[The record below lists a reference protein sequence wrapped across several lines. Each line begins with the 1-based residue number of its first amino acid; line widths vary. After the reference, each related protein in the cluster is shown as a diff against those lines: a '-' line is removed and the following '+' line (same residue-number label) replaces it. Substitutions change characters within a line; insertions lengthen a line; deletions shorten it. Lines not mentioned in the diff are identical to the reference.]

1 MSNNKQDFKA
11 ELEQLER
18 LSRGSKI
25 GRLLAYPIHYIYGMF
40 FSKFIY
46 PIQKKGV
53 LKQVNT
59 FFGDTMN
66 VVLPAGL
73 DIYLVKGKSHDS
85 EIRLAKLMVKEL
97 SEGDTYLDIGAHF
110 GYFSLLAAHLV
121 GKKGNVFAYEASKS
135 TFSILE
141 KNIAQH
147 NNIKAFHNALSDK
160 DETLTFFEFP
170 VLFSEY
176 NSLDVTQF
184 EQESWYKNFPP
195 QRIEVAA
202 TTLSNLV
209 VQQNITPKII
219 KIDVEGAEY
228 AVMEGAKQ
236 MLSEQSPMVVL
247 EFLSSERFNSS
258 HHKAAEILE
267 KANFKAHTINDEG
280 QLEPCPDVE
289 KYLLEKNID
298 SENVVFVKK

>member
-1 MSNNKQDFKA
+1 MSNNKQDFQVALVK
-11 ELEQLER
+11 LER

-25 GRLLAYPIHYIYGMF
+25 GRLLAYPIDYIYGMF

-46 PIQKKGV
+46 PSQKKGI
-53 LKQVNT
+53 LKQTDT
-59 FFGDTMN
+59 FFGAKMN

-85 EIRLAKLMVKEL
+85 EIRLVKLMLNQLVP
-97 SEGDTYLDIGAHF
+97 GDTYLDIGAHF

-121 GKKGNVFAYEASKS
+121 GEKGKVFAYEASKS
-135 TFSILE
+135 TFGILE
-141 KNIAQH
+141 KNIAQYP
-147 NNIKAFHNALSDK
+147 NIKAFHNALSDK

-170 VLFSEY
+170 ILFSEY

-184 EQESWYKNFPP
+184 EHEKWYKKFPP

-202 TTLSNLV
+202 TTLSNLTSR
-209 VQQNITPKII
+209 QNMTPKII

-228 AVMEGAKQ
+228 AVIEGAKG
-236 MLSEQSPMVVL
+236 LLAEQSPMIVL
-247 EFLSSERFNSS
+247 EFLASERFNSS
-258 HHKAAEILE
+258 HHKAAAILE
-267 KANFKAHTINDEG
+267 EANFKAHTINDEG
-280 QLEPCPDVE
+280 NLELCPDIE

-298 SENVVFVKK
+298 SENVVFFK

>member
-1 MSNNKQDFKA
+1 MSNNKQIFKI
-11 ELEQLER
+11 ELDKLER

-25 GRLLAYPIHYIYGMF
+25 GRLLAYPTHYIYGMF

-46 PIQKKGV
+46 PTQKKGV
-53 LKQVNT
+53 LKQTTT
-59 FFGDTMN
+59 FFGDSMN
-66 VVLPAGL
+66 IVLPASL

-85 EIRLAKLMVKEL
+85 EIRLVKLMIKEL

-121 GKKGNVFAYEASKS
+121 GEKGNVFAYEASKS
-135 TFSILE
+135 TFAILE

-147 NNIKAFHNALSDK
+147 ANIKAFHNALSDK

-176 NSLDVTQF
+176 NALDVTQF
-184 EQESWYKNFPP
+184 EQESWYKKFPP
-195 QRIEVAA
+195 QHIEVAA
-202 TTLSNLV
+202 TTLSNLTSK
-209 VQQNITPKII
+209 QNITPKII

-228 AVMEGAKQ
+228 AVMSGAKK
-236 MLSEQSPMVVL
+236 LLTEQSPMVVL

-267 KANFKAHTINDEG
+267 KASFKAHTINSEG
-280 QLEPCPDVE
+280 NLELCPNIE